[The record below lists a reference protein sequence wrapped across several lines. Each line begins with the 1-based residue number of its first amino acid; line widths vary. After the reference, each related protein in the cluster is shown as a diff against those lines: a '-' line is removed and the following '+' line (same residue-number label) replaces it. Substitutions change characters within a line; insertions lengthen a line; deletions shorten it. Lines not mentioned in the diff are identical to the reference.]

1 MYVYECVSFK
11 IYFLGVCMCIFFVY
25 INIVL
30 RNYNVY
36 VNKNFCFFFLNFF
49 TLFKKILSSQL
60 CVCVYVCVCLAV
72 PTT

>member
-36 VNKNFCFFFLNFF
+36 VNKNLCFFKKFFLLFLKKFF
-49 TLFKKILSSQL
+49 PVN
-60 CVCVYVCVCLAV
+60 CVCVSMCVCA
-72 PTT
+72 